1 MDAVPIDAVPVDYV
15 VNGLPLHALI
25 VHVVV
30 VLVPVVAVTV
40 LLAACWPAA
49 RRWLGIIPPL
59 GALALLGLV
68 PLTTLAGQWLQ
79 ARVGEAPLIQ
89 AHAALGVTL
98 YPWVIALTAVAVL
111 QWLWYRLLAPRTAP
125 TARVLRRVVGAV
137 LIVAALIVAT
147 GSIVTVV
154 RIGESGS
161 RAIWDGTF
169 SDEPLRG

>member
-1 MDAVPIDAVPVDYV
+1 MDAAAVDYV
-15 VNGLPLHALI
+15 VNGLPLHVLI

-49 RRWLGIIPPL
+49 RRWLGVIPPL

-68 PLTTLAGQWLQ
+68 PITTAAGQWLQ

-89 AHAALGVTL
+89 THAALGVTL
-98 YPWVIALTAVAVL
+98 YPWVIALAVVAVA
-111 QWLWYRLLAPRTAP
+111 QWLWFRLGAPRTAP
-125 TARVLRRVVGAV
+125 TARVLRRVVGV
-137 LIVAALIVAT
+137 VFIVAALIVAT

-154 RIGESGS
+154 QIGESGA
-161 RAIWDGTF
+161 RALWDGSF
-169 SDEPLRG
+169 SDVPLRG

>member
-1 MDAVPIDAVPVDYV
+1 MDTALLDYV
-15 VNGLPLHALI
+15 VNGLPLHVLI

-30 VLVPVVAVTV
+30 VLVPAVAVAV

-49 RRWLGIIPPL
+49 RRWLGVIPPL

-68 PLTTLAGQWLQ
+68 PLTTNAGEWLQ
-79 ARVGEAPLIQ
+79 ARVPEAPLIQ

-98 YPWVIALTAVAVL
+98 YPWVIALAAVAVA
-111 QWLWYRLLAPRTAP
+111 QWLWFRLLAPRTAP

-137 LIVAALIVAT
+137 FIVAALVVAT
-147 GSIVTVV
+147 GSIVSVV

-161 RAIWDGTF
+161 RAVWDGSF
-169 SDEPLRG
+169 SDEPLRD